1 MKLILYYL
9 LSQNF
14 VLGVLASCSFN
25 DSCNHESLYDG
36 SNTSELFT
44 QSTDEMNG
52 RNAETNKQK
61 LKLPN
66 MDVPEEISTFSLSH
80 RIKAL
85 RNVFD
90 HLISIERELVWK
102 PLMPSRLS
110 RSNFL
115 VKIFSNLLKI
125 MPFADFLAS
134 VREGISNRASC
145 LTCNIIANVYMSPL
159 FSMDIIA
166 SATRVVC
173 ITFRLQT
180 PRVCNGIV
188 NSFWVGDLEN
198 NQQFADR
205 YFTCCRTCLIMLEA
219 IHNSHRLKCVEL
231 FLVTCVLSLHPAN

>member
-14 VLGVLASCSFN
+14 VLGVLADCSFN
-25 DSCNHESLYDG
+25 DSCNHESSYND
-36 SNTSELFT
+36 SSTKALFT
-44 QSTDEMNG
+44 QSIDEIEG
-52 RNAETNKQK
+52 RHVPFDGQE
-61 LKLPN
+61 LRLPN
-66 MDVPEEISTFSLSH
+66 VDVPDEISTFSLSH

-125 MPFADFLAS
+125 MPFADFLTS

-145 LTCNIIANVYMSPL
+145 LTCNIIANIYMSRL

-173 ITFRLQT
+173 VTFRLQT

-188 NSFWVGDLEN
+188 NSFWVG
-198 NQQFADR
+198 
-205 YFTCCRTCLIMLEA
+205 
-219 IHNSHRLKCVEL
+219 K
-231 FLVTCVLSLHPAN
+231 